1 MVRGREDIKTNFQ
14 QDIQLLKIFI
24 FSQKCF
30 YWLRKQFSHG
40 KIKFFEV
47 ENAQNFKFL
56 KISWE
61 CFKSSAPVELSCFD
75 EKETLKHLISKK
87 KFNF

>member
-24 FSQKCF
+24 FIEKCF
-30 YWLRKQFSHG
+30 IFRPEKAIFTRK

-47 ENAQNFKFL
+47 ENAQNFKFW
-56 KISWE
+56 KINWE
-61 CFKSSAPVELSCFD
+61 
-75 EKETLKHLISKK
+75 
-87 KFNF
+87 